1 MKGLVVDV
9 TGKSYKLG
17 DVPVGATKSCRVNPI
32 GESSVK
38 ISYTQ
43 LDGTKKH
50 HDINCYLESGY
61 RGSIH
66 AECNNGELFF
76 ESFKTSITQL
86 Y

>member
-1 MKGLVVDV
+1 MEMKGLVVEV
-9 TGKSYKLG
+9 TGRSYELG
-17 DVPVGATKSCRVNPI
+17 DVPAGATKSCRVNPI
-32 GESSVK
+32 GESSVE

-66 AECNNGELFF
+66 AECNNGGLIQ
-76 ESFKTSITQL
+76 ESIKLS